1 MSVPAAF
8 LNMADPYSWL
18 LRGLCE
24 YQWSDLTT
32 TPQAYPQQTG
42 RGFDA
47 SPMLNPMSRFGLRL
61 VTLALDYNNQWYRE
75 DGSYQFEV
83 RLVNDPRQSY
93 CLLLRSDE
101 MAFSKL
107 IPWNTTQPMHSVGHI
122 HESVIEAT
130 REFVER
136 RKRREGISSID
147 LQEMLNHPIIPPPPN
162 LIAFLQQRLMGGADM
177 NTAMQEGLW
186 GTPHTPP
193 PSAPQ
198 PVVPTESAPLP
209 QPNFNPPPNSSS
221 EQSTNQATSPS
232 WTIGVGAGRGQ
243 IIGDTGL
250 ADQGHSAAMV
260 IIEPACKWLQY
271 TAFMGIFMGGL
282 AFVNGL
288 FTLYMTSSGNV
299 VRGSGDNLYFV
310 VMILSFGLGVIG
322 LGGGGSAVYL
332 FDNLRSLKAN
342 SFKWIPL
349 LFALLYPLTWP
360 LGIPSALYGLSKLRD
375 PKVSPYW
382 NR

>member
-1 MSVPAAF
+1 MNIPVAF
-8 LNMADPYSWL
+8 LDMADPYSWL

-24 YQWSDLTT
+24 YQWSDITT

-47 SPMLNPMSRFGLRL
+47 SPLLNPMSRFGLRL
-61 VTLALDYNNQWYRE
+61 VTLAIDYNNQWYRE

-83 RLVNDPRQSY
+83 RLVNDPRLSY

-101 MAFSKL
+101 MAYSKL
-107 IPWNTTQPMHSVGHI
+107 IPWNTAQPMHSVGHV
-122 HESVIEAT
+122 HESVVEAT

-136 RKRREGISSID
+136 RKRRDGISSID

-162 LIAFLQQRLMGGADM
+162 LIAFVQQRLMGGADM
-177 NTAMQEGLW
+177 NTAIQDGLW
-186 GTPHTPP
+186 ISQQT
-193 PSAPQ
+193 Q
-198 PVVPTESAPLP
+198 PLP
-209 QPNFNPPPNSSS
+209 EPQQVVSTEPVELNSPTYNQTPDNPSQTSM
-221 EQSTNQATSPS
+221 QSVGKPT

-243 IIGDTGL
+243 IIDDSGL

-260 IIEPACKWLQY
+260 IIEPACKWIKY
-271 TAFMGIFMGGL
+271 TAYLGIFMGGL
-282 AFVNGL
+282 AVVNGL

-299 VRGSGDNLYFV
+299 VRGSSDNLYFV
-310 VMILSFGLGVIG
+310 VMIISFTLGLIG
-322 LGGGGSAVYL
+322 IGGGGSSVYL
-332 FDNLRSLKAN
+332 FDNLRSLKNN

-349 LFALLYPLTWP
+349 LFALFYPLTWP
-360 LGIPSALYGLSKLRD
+360 IGVPSALYGFSKLRD

-382 NR
+382 NQ